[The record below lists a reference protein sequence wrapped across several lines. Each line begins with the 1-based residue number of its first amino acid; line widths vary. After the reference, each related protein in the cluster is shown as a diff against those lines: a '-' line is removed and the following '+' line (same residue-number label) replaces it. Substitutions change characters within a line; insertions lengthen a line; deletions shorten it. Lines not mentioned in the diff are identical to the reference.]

1 MTRKLATTPAGRPR
15 VGEAVVLGAGLGGL
29 TTAASLAGRAE
40 HVTVLDRDAIPRV
53 DEPRDG
59 VPQGRHV
66 HLLLPGGMRVL
77 ARLMPGLER
86 SFRDAG
92 AQILR
97 DPDDFA
103 VHLGGGRLAV
113 ERLDPAF
120 VLIGAT
126 RPLIE
131 GVVRERVRALPNV
144 RLIGGT
150 HARGPVRGPNGSVA
164 GVRVRR
170 TGRAA
175 TDEAIAA
182 DLVVDATGRGSRAPA
197 WLRELG
203 FDAPEEESVP
213 VDLRY
218 VTRLFRR
225 QPGRGDGP
233 RNVLIGAPPGD
244 GRGAVALAVEND
256 RWIVSLIGML
266 GRRPPSDLEGFRAY
280 ARSLWCGDVHAITS
294 SAEPVG
300 EAATFSFPANV
311 RRRYD
316 RLRRFPG
323 GFVVLGD
330 ALGPFNPAYGQ
341 GMSMAAI
348 EAETLGVALDRVGCA
363 SVGPAFFG
371 AIRSRIEDVFTQAVD
386 NDLRHPEVEGPRT
399 LRWRILDR
407 YAQRLL
413 PLAHR
418 DPLVG
423 RAFLDVMCLL
433 APGSSLM
440 RPRVAARVLL
450 HGGPREAGPVAPAG

>member
-1 MTRKLATTPAGRPR
+1 MTRRETTTRPGRTR
-15 VGEAVVLGAGLGGL
+15 VGETVVLGAGLGGL
-29 TTAASLAGRAE
+29 ATAAALAGRAE
-40 HVTVLDRDAIPRV
+40 RVTVLDRDVIPRV
-53 DEPRDG
+53 DESRDG

-66 HLLLPGGMRVL
+66 HLLLPAGMAAL
-77 ARLMPGLER
+77 ERLMPGLES

-103 VHLGGGRLAV
+103 IHMGGGRLAV

-120 VLIGAT
+120 VLVGAT

-131 GVVRERVRALPNV
+131 GVVRERVRALPNI

-150 HARGPVRGPNGSVA
+150 HAKGLVRGPSGSVA
-164 GVRVRR
+164 GVRVR
-170 TGRAA
+170 GDGDAA
-175 TDEAIAA
+175 AEETVAA

-203 FDAPEEESVP
+203 YDAPEEESVR

-218 VTRLFRR
+218 TTRLFRR
-225 QPGRGDGP
+225 PPGRAHGP

-244 GRGAVALAVEND
+244 GRGGVALAVEDD
-256 RWIVSLIGML
+256 RWIVTLIGML
-266 GRRPPSDLEGFRAY
+266 GRQPPSDLGGFLAY
-280 ARSLWCGDVHAITS
+280 AGSLWCDDVHAI
-294 SAEPVG
+294 AAREEPIG
-300 EAATFSFPANV
+300 EATTFSFPANV

-316 RLRRFPG
+316 LLRRFPG

-330 ALGPFNPAYGQ
+330 ARGPFNPAYGQ

-348 EAETLGVALDRVGCA
+348 EAETLGAALDRVGP
-363 SVGPAFFG
+363 SRVGPAFFG
-371 AIRSRIEDVFTQAVD
+371 AMRSRIEDVFTQAVD
-386 NDLRHPEVEGPRT
+386 NDLRHPEVEGSRT
-399 LRWRILDR
+399 LRWRILNR

-423 RAFLDVMCLL
+423 RAFLDVMGLL

-450 HGGPREAGPVAPAG
+450 RGGPREAGSIAAPG